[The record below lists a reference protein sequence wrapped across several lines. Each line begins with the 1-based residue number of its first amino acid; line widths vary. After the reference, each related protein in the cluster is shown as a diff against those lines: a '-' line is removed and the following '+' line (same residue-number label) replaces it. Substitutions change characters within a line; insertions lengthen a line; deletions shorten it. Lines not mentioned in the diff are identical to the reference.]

1 MKNACKAL
9 ADYTE
14 YTARVRKYAKEMPIE
29 TAVETALT
37 ECIRD
42 GILAEF
48 LSENR
53 AEAIKVS
60 IYEYDEEKH
69 MRQEREQ
76 HWQEGIAEGRKE
88 GIAEGLR
95 LRGMQVFKNMLENG
109 YTKEEAQRLSEL
121 TDEQAREVLDEQKK

>member
-76 HWQEGIAEGRKE
+76 HWQEGIAEG
-88 GIAEGLR
+88 LR
-95 LRGMQVFKNMLENG
+95 LRGMQIFKNMLENG